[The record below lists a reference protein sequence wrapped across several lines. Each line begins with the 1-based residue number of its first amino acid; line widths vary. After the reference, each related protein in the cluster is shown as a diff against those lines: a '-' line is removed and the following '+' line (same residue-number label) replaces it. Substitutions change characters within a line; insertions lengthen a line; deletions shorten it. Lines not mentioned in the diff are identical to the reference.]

1 MNWGI
6 AMVNKTENHSELDLL
21 FQEARDTSIEPSP
34 DLLARVLDDGLAHM
48 PVAAMDAGPV
58 VRLPGWRRL
67 LSALGG
73 WPAAAGLVTAAVTGV
88 SIGYAA
94 PGPVGTVTSGFG
106 LEIGTGYDVV
116 DLIPSLDGIYAEVE
130 G

>member
-1 MNWGI
+1 
-6 AMVNKTENHSELDLL
+6 MVKHTEDHSHLDLL
-21 FQEARDTSIEPSP
+21 FQEARETSIEPSS

-48 PVAAMDAGPV
+48 PVAEVAVPPV
-58 VRLPGWRRL
+58 PRAPAWRRF

-94 PGPVGTVTSGFG
+94 PGPVGNVTSGFG

-116 DLIPSLDGIYAEVE
+116 DLIPSMDGFYAEVE